1 MVMKMKKIMEYLQ
14 HYINQYPHRLALVF
28 EDRYLTYGELSKEIH
43 QASMR
48 YNEVKLN
55 EKVGLMD
62 DHPVNNIINYFAVH
76 QRGGIPCFFNHQWS
90 NERIHQLVK
99 SYDIQWLIK
108 DNHLTLNHD

>member
-1 MVMKMKKIMEYLQ
+1 MFRNGDEDEKIMEYLQ

-28 EDRYLTYGELSKEIH
+28 EDRHLTYGELSKEIY

-76 QRGGIPCFFNHQWS
+76 QRGGIPCIFNHQWS

-99 SYDIQWLIK
+99 VMTY
-108 DNHLTLNHD
+108 NG

>member
-1 MVMKMKKIMEYLQ
+1 MKMKKIMEYLQ

-55 EKVGLMD
+55 EK
-62 DHPVNNIINYFAVH
+62 
-76 QRGGIPCFFNHQWS
+76 
-90 NERIHQLVK
+90 
-99 SYDIQWLIK
+99 
-108 DNHLTLNHD
+108 